1 MRVWWDSRSTGISG
15 TYVQGGAGD
24 QQAQA
29 RVCVQQ
35 PAREEAQKVGIQAAF
50 LRLHKCEKK
59 RGQLVEGR
67 KT

>member
-1 MRVWWDSRSTGISG
+1 
-15 TYVQGGAGD
+15 VQGGAGD